1 MTNSDWEWDQV
12 FYFHHEMDPATHE
25 EEISTSWDEVF
36 NGADSPVDIAAD
48 SNVGTG
54 GTGIVVDS
62 VDVDPDWNAAFHEE
76 LLSSQEE
83 TQAMEEACALASDSG
98 SEDGSSCS
106 SGSGWKLTAWWSQV
120 LLKAAQGLG
129 LDWPGVVAKPL
140 YIVSG
145 CTGCSAEAATLKAW
159 DCPTYCFLDLVPG
172 FFVLHFVVLY
182 NCTIFEGVPH
192 AFTSGWMILVN
203 LVSHSK

>member
-1 MTNSDWEWDQV
+1 M

-25 EEISTSWDEVF
+25 EFLNSWDAIFDEPV
-36 NGADSPVDIAAD
+36 DDEPVDIAAD
-48 SNVGTG
+48 SNVSTG
-54 GTGIVVDS
+54 GTGIV
-62 VDVDPDWNAAFHEE
+62 DVDTDWNAAFHEE
-76 LLSSQEE
+76 LVSSQEE

-129 LDWPGVVAKPL
+129 LEWPGVVAKPL
-140 YIVSG
+140 YVVSG

-159 DCPTYCFLDLVPG
+159 DCPTYCFLAL
-172 FFVLHFVVLY
+172 LHYSWLY
-182 NCTIFEGVPH
+182 CTIFGGVPYDV
-192 AFTSGWMILVN
+192 G
-203 LVSHSK
+203 